1 MQEYHENQQILL
13 HLHVIFSTC
22 FLHHKLTGSTAK
34 KPTLKLGSYTPISC
48 VCISLHITPNIKC
61 KLMDRIF
68 IFAKR
73 IYNELDNNR
82 TRLSI
87 IFIFSTVSLQ
97 VVKALTCIFEGSKME
112 CISPTDAEL
121 MEHMCR

>member
-48 VCISLHITPNIKC
+48 VCISLGTYLIDEGVASDGK
-61 KLMDRIF
+61 MDR
-68 IFAKR
+68 
-73 IYNELDNNR
+73 
-82 TRLSI
+82 
-87 IFIFSTVSLQ
+87 V
-97 VVKALTCIFEGSKME
+97 
-112 CISPTDAEL
+112 
-121 MEHMCR
+121 